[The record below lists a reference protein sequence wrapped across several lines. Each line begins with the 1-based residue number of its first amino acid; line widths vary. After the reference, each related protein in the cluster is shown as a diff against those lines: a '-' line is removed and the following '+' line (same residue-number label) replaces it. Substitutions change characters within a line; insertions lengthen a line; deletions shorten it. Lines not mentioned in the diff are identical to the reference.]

1 MGPPKKLKRGG
12 GFGGDTSE
20 PKRERSPVVKVGVY
34 KELDDEEKRR
44 AAAGEE
50 PMSLQEKDL
59 IMRNYNRKMQGLPPL
74 EAKDLTGPPITDKEK
89 NFAGKGG
96 YGAGGGKGKGKD
108 KGKDYGKDY
117 GKGKGYGKSRDW

>member
-50 PMSLQEKDL
+50 PMSLEEKDL
-59 IMRNYNRKMQGLPPL
+59 IMRNYNRRMQGLPPL
-74 EAKDLTGPPITDKEK
+74 QQKDLTGPPITEKEK
-89 NFAGKGG
+89 DFASKGG
-96 YGAGGGKGKGKD
+96 YGAKGGKDKGKGKGKD
-108 KGKDYGKDY
+108 KGYDR
-117 GKGKGYGKSRDW
+117 GYDRW